1 MAKQVNNALFASRY
15 FHNHFIGPTA
25 LGLRQ
30 NVECFIANTLRN
42 SKWNLIVWSMEY
54 GVRGRL

>member
-1 MAKQVNNALFASRY
+1 
-15 FHNHFIGPTA
+15 

-54 GVRGRL
+54 EVGL